1 MPPRLISLLGLIAF
15 IALGWLLSNNRR
27 AFPWRTVL
35 WGLGLQF
42 VFALFILHTP
52 IGEKLFQGATDMV
65 GQLNLYALEG
75 AKMVFG
81 PLADSA
87 KLDKGFGPGSGVFAV
102 LIAATIILISAL
114 SALLYHW
121 GVLQKVVAGMAWVMM
136 RTMRTSGSES
146 LAGASNI
153 FLGQTEA
160 ALLIKPYLP
169 KMTKSE
175 IMALMVTGFST
186 IATGVMVVYAG
197 LPAMSAGHIVT
208 ASFLGAPAGLLMA
221 KVMFPE
227 TEKSETGERH
237 HFAVKRTAANSIDAL
252 CAGAGEGVMLSI
264 NVVGMLLAFVAVVAL
279 LNALVAWPQ
288 QALGVGHP
296 VTLQQFVGWLNAPF
310 AWLLGVPVKDC
321 GYVGQ
326 ILGERVVLNE
336 FIAYIDLSNYV
347 QAKTAAVLSHSV
359 TLASDASFGIAN
371 PVSVPSGF
379 VSYMGL
385 SHAYPGVLNHRSVT
399 LASYALCGFANFAS
413 IAIQIGG
420 ISALCPERR
429 TDLARIG
436 LRAMFCG
443 LLACYVMTTIIGIL
457 T

>member
-1 MPPRLISLLGLIAF
+1 MFPKLISLLGLVVF
-15 IALGWLLSNNRR
+15 IALAWLFSNNRR

-35 WGLGLQF
+35 WGLALQF
-42 VFALFILHTP
+42 AFAAFILHTSV
-52 IGEKLFQGATDMV
+52 GEGIFSKAQGAVD
-65 GQLNLYALEG
+65 QLNVHAIEG

-81 PLADSA
+81 PLADKP
-87 KLDKGFGPGSGVFAV
+87 KLESVFGVGAGVFGV

-121 GVLQKVVAGMAWVMM
+121 GVLQKIVAAMAWVMM

-146 LAGASNI
+146 LVGASNI

-175 IMALMVTGFST
+175 LMALMVTGFST

-197 LPAMSAGHIVT
+197 LPAMSAGHIIT
-208 ASFLGAPAGLLMA
+208 ASVLGAPAGLLMA

-237 HFAVKRTAANSIDAL
+237 HFEVKRTAENSIDAL
-252 CAGAGEGVMLSI
+252 CTGASEGVMLAI
-264 NVVGMLLAFVAVVAL
+264 NVIGMLLAFVAVVAL
-279 LNALVAWPQ
+279 VNALVSWPQ
-288 QALGVGHP
+288 HALGVGTP
-296 VTLQQFVGWLNAPF
+296 VTLQQFFGWLNAPF
-310 AWLLGVPVKDC
+310 AWLLGVPAKDC
-321 GYVGQ
+321 GFIGQ

-336 FIAYIDLSNYV
+336 FVAYIDLSNHI
-347 QAKTAAVLSHSV
+347 QAHPGA
-359 TLASDASFGIAN
+359 LA
-371 PVSVPSGF
+371 P
-379 VSYMGL
+379 
-385 SHAYPGVLNHRSVT
+385 RSVT

-420 ISALCPERR
+420 IGALCPERR
-429 TDLARIG
+429 GDLAKLG
-436 LRAMFCG
+436 LKAMFCG
-443 LLACYVMTTIIGIL
+443 LLACYVMTTIVGVLI
-457 T
+457 

>member
-1 MPPRLISLLGLIAF
+1 MLPRLISLLGLVAF
-15 IALGWLLSNNRR
+15 IAMAWLLSNNRR
-27 AFPWRTVL
+27 GFPWRTVL

-42 VFALFILHTP
+42 AFALFILHTP
-52 IGEKLFQGATDMV
+52 IGAGIFEGATTMV

-169 KMTKSE
+169 KMTQSE
-175 IMALMVTGFST
+175 IMALMATGFST
-186 IATGVMVVYAG
+186 IATGVMVIYAG
-197 LPAMSAGHIVT
+197 LPQISAGHIVT
-208 ASFLGAPAGLLMA
+208 ASVLGAPAGLLMA

-252 CAGAGEGVMLSI
+252 CTGASEGVMLSI
-264 NVVGMLLAFVAVVAL
+264 NVIAMLLAFVAVVAL
-279 LNALVAWPQ
+279 LNALVSWPQ
-288 QALGVGHP
+288 QVLGVDDP
-296 VTLQQFVGWLNAPF
+296 VTLQRFVGWLNAPF
-310 AWLLGVPVKDC
+310 AWLLGVPANDC
-321 GYVGQ
+321 GYIGQ

-336 FIAYIDLSNYV
+336 FIAYVDLSNHV
-347 QAKTAAVLSHSV
+347 QANPGSLSPRSI
-359 TLASDASFGIAN
+359 TL
-371 PVSVPSGF
+371 
-379 VSYMGL
+379 
-385 SHAYPGVLNHRSVT
+385 T
-399 LASYALCGFANFAS
+399 SYALCGFANFAS

-420 ISALCPERR
+420 IGALCPERR

-436 LRAMFCG
+436 LRAMLAG
-443 LLACYVMTTIIGIL
+443 LLACYVMTAIVGIL
-457 T
+457 I

>member
-1 MPPRLISLLGLIAF
+1 MVPKLISLLGLVAF
-15 IALGWLLSNNRR
+15 IAIGWLLSNNRR
-27 AFPWRTVL
+27 RFPWRTVL

-42 VFALFILHTP
+42 AFALFILKTKVGGK
-52 IGEKLFQGATDMV
+52 IFGAATDMV

-87 KLDKGFGPGSGVFAV
+87 KMDASFGPGSGVFAV

-208 ASFLGAPAGLLMA
+208 ASVLGAPAGLLMA

-227 TEKSETGERH
+227 TEKSETGEQH
-237 HFAVKRTAANSIDAL
+237 HFTVERTAANSIDAL
-252 CAGAGEGVMLSI
+252 CTGASEGVMLAI
-264 NVVGMLLAFVAVVAL
+264 NVIGMLLAFVAVVAL
-279 LNALVAWPQ
+279 VNALVFWPQ
-288 QALGVGHP
+288 HALGVGAP
-296 VTLQQFVGWLNAPF
+296 VTLQQFFGWLNAPF
-310 AWLLGVPVKDC
+310 AWLLGVPAKDC
-321 GYVGQ
+321 GLIGQ

-336 FIAYIDLSNYV
+336 FVAYIDLSNHI
-347 QAKTAAVLSHSV
+347 QAHPAALS
-359 TLASDASFGIAN
+359 
-371 PVSVPSGF
+371 P
-379 VSYMGL
+379 
-385 SHAYPGVLNHRSVT
+385 RSVT

-420 ISALCPERR
+420 IGALCPERR
-429 TDLARIG
+429 GDLAKIG
-436 LRAMFCG
+436 LRAMVSG

-457 T
+457 I